1 MDPQIAIEIARQ
13 SVFLVLL
20 LAAPVLIVGVVVGIV
35 VGVLQAMTQI
45 HDQTV
50 MFVTKLVAAVIV
62 IGICMPWFVEHYS
75 GFSQDLIQQIPET
88 IFEGSR
94 TR

>member
-1 MDPQIAIEIARQ
+1 MDPQVAIEIARQ

-20 LAAPVLIVGVVVGIV
+20 LAAPILIVGVVVGIV
-35 VGVLQAMTQI
+35 IGALQAMTQI

-62 IGICMPWFVEHYS
+62 IGVCMPWFVEHYT
-75 GFSQDLIQQIPET
+75 GFSRDLIQQIPET
-88 IFEGSR
+88 IFESPPR
-94 TR
+94 